1 MGAGGYGSFLYL
13 LVFIGIM
20 YFIMIRPQQKQ
31 NKIRQQMLKNLE
43 KGDRIVTAG
52 GIHGRITSLKDETVN
67 IEIAP
72 NVVITLQKSGVGLVK
87 DEEDDKPQ
95 KGSQSK
101 KALKSST
108 TEAEDTLQEEN
119 LEEENK

>member
-72 NVVITLQKSGVGLVK
+72 NVVITLQKSGVGLVR
-87 DEEDDKPQ
+87 DEDDDRPQ

-108 TEAEDTLQEEN
+108 TDTEDNLQEEDI
-119 LEEENK
+119 EEENK